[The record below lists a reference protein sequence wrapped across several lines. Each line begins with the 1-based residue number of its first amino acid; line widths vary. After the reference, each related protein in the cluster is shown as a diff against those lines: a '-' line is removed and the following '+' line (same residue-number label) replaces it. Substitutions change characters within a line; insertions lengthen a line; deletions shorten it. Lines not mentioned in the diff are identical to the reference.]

1 MIKYADNLH
10 SETVKDHI
18 TANIQRQQLTI
29 NETRFGFNFKFDYC
43 QYR

>member
-1 MIKYADNLH
+1 MIKYAGNLF

-18 TANIQRQQLTI
+18 TTYIQRQQLTV
-29 NETRFGFNFKFDYC
+29 NETRFRFNFKFDYC